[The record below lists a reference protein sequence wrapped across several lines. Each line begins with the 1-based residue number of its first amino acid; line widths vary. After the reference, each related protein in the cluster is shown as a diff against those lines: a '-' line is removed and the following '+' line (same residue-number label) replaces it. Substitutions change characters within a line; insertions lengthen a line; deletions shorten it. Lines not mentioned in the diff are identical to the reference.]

1 MDGVVW
7 KEKAKT
13 NALKIKEQQFNT
25 IEHFE
30 AFFIQVAKYYSGIPI
45 SGISFKYNSILDV
58 SETQPVPV
66 PEDGFARFDSMSGS
80 SFKYA
85 FNVIFSTLTL
95 HFPVLTSITIA
106 NNRIDEY
113 AANVI
118 TSGISACD
126 NIKKLSLKECHF
138 TSTSLKVFCDEMAN
152 NTTITHLDLSNIIA
166 ASFYVG
172 LSVKEILLKN
182 KFLKK
187 LNVSDFEPHCTM
199 FFTSIYEGILHNTT
213 LRHFIINRCYIT
225 LAQMQLVIDIININK
240 TLKTFPICLKLDPDE
255 RQDEINTFWDSPGIS
270 VLWKKVREA
279 AERNYRLEFLFMG
292 KTYILFDIQKFLLR
306 NRHNRKLKKKNL
318 QKLALS
324 VIKKHDKERFLLFK
338 PQKTLMS

>member
-1 MDGVVW
+1 MDGVVC

-13 NALKIKEQQFNT
+13 SALKIKEHQFST

-30 AFFIQVAKYYSGIPI
+30 TFLIQVAKYYSRIPI
-45 SGISFKYNSILDV
+45 SGITFKHNSILDI
-58 SETQPVPV
+58 SEVQPVPV
-66 PEDGFARFDSMSGS
+66 PEDGIVRFNSMSGS
-80 SFKYA
+80 CFKYA
-85 FNVIFSTLTL
+85 FKIIFTTVTL
-95 HFPVLTSITIA
+95 HFPVLTSLTIA
-106 NNRIDEY
+106 NNRFDDY
-113 AANVI
+113 AAKAI
-118 TSGISACD
+118 TTGLSACD
-126 NIKKLSLKECHF
+126 NIKKLSLKECFF
-138 TSTSLKVFCDEMAN
+138 TSTSLKIFCDEMAN

-182 KFLKK
+182 KVLKK
-187 LNVSDFEPHCTM
+187 LNVSNYAPYCTM
-199 FFTSIYEGILHNTT
+199 FFTSIYKGILHNTT

-225 LAQMQLVIDIININK
+225 IAQMQLVIDIININK

-255 RQDEINTFWDSPGIS
+255 RQDEINTFWDLPGIS

-279 AERNYRLEFLFMG
+279 VKRNYRLEFIFMG
-292 KTYILFDIQKFLLR
+292 KTHILFDVQKFLLR

-318 QKLALS
+318 QRLALS
-324 VIKKHDKERFLLFK
+324 VIKKHDKAHFLLFK